1 LRDRE
6 ASRYLER
13 LPQEERHATWRLV
26 LRDGTLVGRG
36 AGGVELLEAMS
47 LTRPASRVLAHV
59 PRAVLDQA
67 YEIAASQRSR
77 LGRLVPD
84 GPGPRRFP

>member
-1 LRDRE
+1 
-6 ASRYLER
+6 
-13 LPQEERHATWRLV
+13 
-26 LRDGTLVGRG
+26 
-36 AGGVELLEAMS
+36 VELLEAMS